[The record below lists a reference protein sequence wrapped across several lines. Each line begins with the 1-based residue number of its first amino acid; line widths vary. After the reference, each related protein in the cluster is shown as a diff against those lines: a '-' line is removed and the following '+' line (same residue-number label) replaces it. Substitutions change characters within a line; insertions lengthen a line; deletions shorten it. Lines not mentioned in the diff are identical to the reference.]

1 MHGDSNCSRDLVEST
16 KRTDMNESP
25 FKISGQQRRE
35 KKKELSLL
43 KSHVKNFWQY
53 EDIDRVYGGGSDDAT
68 CQQMID
74 CSLMKIEQL
83 ESELVEQSVSM
94 RREDILGELGI

>member
-1 MHGDSNCSRDLVEST
+1 
-16 KRTDMNESP
+16 
-25 FKISGQQRRE
+25 
-35 KKKELSLL
+35 
-43 KSHVKNFWQY
+43 
-53 EDIDRVYGGGSDDAT
+53 
-68 CQQMID
+68 MID